1 MERQTKNPRKDAEV
15 AGMATFVSPHAVVD
29 PAAQL
34 ADDVFV
40 GPFCVVGPDVKIGR
54 GTRLESSVTLM
65 GHVTLGED
73 NHVFPYSVIG
83 AHPQD
88 VSYRNTDTKVVIG
101 DGNMIREGV
110 TINRATEKEDGVTR
124 VGSHNYLMAGAHVAH
139 DCQLGSHIKIANG
152 TMLGGHVHIHD
163 FATLSG
169 AVGVHHFAT
178 VGAYSFIGGQSRVIH
193 DVPPYML
200 VDGQPARPRCV
211 NVVALKRSEFSD
223 DAIRALSEA
232 HRLMYRAKVG
242 LQHVRELLSGG
253 HLLHPAVSQLMN
265 FLEQQ
270 QQGRHGRARERRRA
284 A

>member
-1 MERQTKNPRKDAEV
+1 
-15 AGMATFVSPHAVVD
+15 MAIHISPHAVVD
-29 PAAQL
+29 PAAEI
-34 ADDVFV
+34 ADDVHI
-40 GPFCVVGPDVKIGR
+40 GPFSVVGPRVRIGR
-54 GTRLESSVTLM
+54 GTRLENSVTLM
-65 GHVTLGED
+65 GDVTLGEE
-73 NHVFPYSVIG
+73 NHLFPYAVIG

-88 VSYRNTDTKVVIG
+88 VSYRGTETRVVIG
-101 DGNMIREGV
+101 DNNVIREAV

-124 VGSHNYLMAGAHVAH
+124 VGSGNYLMAGAHVAH
-139 DCQLGSHIKIANG
+139 DCKLGSHIKIANG
-152 TMLGGHVHIHD
+152 SLLGGHVHIDDH
-163 FATLSG
+163 ATLSG
-169 AVGVHHFAT
+169 AVAVHHFAT

-211 NVVALKRSEFSD
+211 NVVALKRAAFSD

-242 LQHVRELLSGG
+242 LQHVRELLTGG
-253 HLLHPAVSQLMN
+253 HLLHPAVVQLMN

>member
-1 MERQTKNPRKDAEV
+1 
-15 AGMATFVSPHAVVD
+15 MAANISPLAVVD
-29 PAAQL
+29 PAAEI
-34 ADDVFV
+34 ADDVHI
-40 GPFCVVGPDVKIGR
+40 GPFCVVGPKVRIGR
-54 GTRLESSVTLM
+54 GTRLENSVTLM
-65 GHVTLGED
+65 GDVVLGEE
-73 NHVFPYSVIG
+73 NHLFPYVVIG

-88 VSYRNTDTKVVIG
+88 ISYRGTDTRVLIG
-101 DGNMIREGV
+101 DGNMIREHV

-124 VGSHNYLMAGAHVAH
+124 VGSDNYLMAGSHIAH
-139 DCQLGSHIKIANG
+139 DCQLGNHIKMANG
-152 TMLGGHVHIHD
+152 AMLGGHVHIHD
-163 FATLSG
+163 YATLSG

-178 VGAYSFIGGQSRVIH
+178 IGAYSFVSGQSRILH

-200 VDGQPARPRCV
+200 VDGAPARPRCV
-211 NVVALKRSEFSD
+211 NVVALKRAEFSD

-242 LQHVRELLSGG
+242 LQHVRELLTGG
-253 HLLHPAVSQLMN
+253 HLLHPAVLQLMN

>member
-1 MERQTKNPRKDAEV
+1 
-15 AGMATFVSPHAVVD
+15 MARFISPLADVD
-29 PAAQL
+29 PAAEL
-34 ADDVFV
+34 ADDVYV
-40 GPFCVVGPDVKIGR
+40 GPFCVVGPHARIGR
-54 GTRLESSVTLM
+54 GTRLENSVSLM

-73 NHVFPYSVIG
+73 NHVFPYTVIG

-88 VSYRNTDTKVVIG
+88 VSYRNTDTQVLIG
-101 DGNMIREGV
+101 DGNTIREGV
-110 TINRATEKEDGVTR
+110 TINRATEKENGVTR
-124 VGSHNYLMAGAHVAH
+124 IGSHNYLMAGVHVAH
-139 DCQLGSHIKIANG
+139 DCHVGSYIKIANG

-178 VGAYSFIGGQSRVIH
+178 IGVYSFIGGQSRVLH

-211 NVVALKRSEFSD
+211 NIVALKRAEFSD

-253 HLLHPAVSQLMN
+253 HLLHPAVAQLMN
-265 FLEQQ
+265 FLEEQ